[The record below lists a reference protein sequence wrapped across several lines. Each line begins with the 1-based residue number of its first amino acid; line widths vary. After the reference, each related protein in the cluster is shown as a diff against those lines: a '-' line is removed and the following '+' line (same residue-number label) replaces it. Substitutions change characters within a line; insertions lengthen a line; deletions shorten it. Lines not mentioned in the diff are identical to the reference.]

1 MRANPFGQRDAPS
14 WLTEDVHQLPHL
26 LKCLL
31 EFAELVPKL
40 YEILPWLKE
49 MDVWNLIQ
57 ERMARAIFPDEASS
71 PVETTVTAFFSQVTK
86 PVAELIENL
95 YTSSLLRHVSTIE
108 EIVRRM
114 AQIAAVPPLP
124 SNAVTGVCCSFWH
137 RRASHLSR
145 DRIQVQET
153 TWRISWQESSV
164 RVRTTQGTRK
174 PFLLLVSD
182 ETTGKIL
189 AFGSLQD
196 PPGEADILLVLFDA
210 LVFARQDSGHLYPPA
225 HLCVQHPLLSEL
237 LRAGRSLDITLE
249 EVVPQTI
256 PFVQQWERDLA
267 ERVLDLIQY
276 TRLFDRACERTFG
289 YAPFL
294 AKQQAARRVGLWM
307 RLYDDPCWSLPSLR
321 EVLPTYPAVVGS
333 DGTLPWRGW
342 HYRDQE
348 TDLLRYWP
356 GEAVT
361 VRPSPVCEAVIWV
374 YWGQDILCCAQAEEL
389 CHKDGSY
396 RPYWFPYRRLGE

>member
-1 MRANPFGQRDAPS
+1 M
-14 WLTEDVHQLPHL
+14 
-26 LKCLL
+26 
-31 EFAELVPKL
+31 
-40 YEILPWLKE
+40 
-49 MDVWNLIQ
+49 
-57 ERMARAIFPDEASS
+57 
-71 PVETTVTAFFSQVTK
+71 
-86 PVAELIENL
+86 
-95 YTSSLLRHVSTIE
+95 
-108 EIVRRM
+108 
-114 AQIAAVPPLP
+114 
-124 SNAVTGVCCSFWH
+124 
-137 RRASHLSR
+137 
-145 DRIQVQET
+145 QET
-153 TWRISWQESSV
+153 TWRISWQEPSV

-237 LRAGRSLDITLE
+237 LRAGKSLDITVE

-307 RLYDDPCWSLPSLR
+307 R
-321 EVLPTYPAVVGS
+321 
-333 DGTLPWRGW
+333 
-342 HYRDQE
+342 
-348 TDLLRYWP
+348 
-356 GEAVT
+356 
-361 VRPSPVCEAVIWV
+361 
-374 YWGQDILCCAQAEEL
+374 
-389 CHKDGSY
+389 
-396 RPYWFPYRRLGE
+396 